1 MYYGGEGVAA
11 DIDVSGVSTG
21 AILETYRVSL
31 HFLPEG
37 TYLDQFGGGGS
48 TTITATTVAGGTV
61 VQVDWASDTLITEYN
76 GVFSKLKFACYKDD
90 LYYCTVAYNQ
100 PTAAAA
106 VAAAD
111 TSDPSRPHDTG
122 SCGSFTFTE
131 LRGADCGS
139 VIEYA
144 PPFAPKRS

>member
-1 MYYGGEGVAA
+1 M
-11 DIDVSGVSTG
+11 
-21 AILETYRVSL
+21 
-31 HFLPEG
+31 
-37 TYLDQFGGGGS
+37 
-48 TTITATTVAGGTV
+48 
-61 VQVDWASDTLITEYN
+61 VQADWASDTLITEYS

-111 TSDPSRPHDTG
+111 TSDPSLPHGTG
-122 SCGSFTFTE
+122 SCGSFTFTK

-139 VIEYA
+139 VIEYV
-144 PPFAPKRS
+144 PPFAPEALAAATESTAKPAAVAAATLAAAAIAAATIAAAAQLTARLHAHAAAHGRVLLKFPPPGAV